1 MSIHDSPGGALGSA
15 WFGLARLDPESTE
28 TETQLAR
35 SGSIDSIPPRNS
47 QVPNIGRDRVKL
59 SSAQLNSHHE
69 LAVQDPVAYRS
80 INHIRF
86 RWVPTLKRLFCWT
99 SSDTEQRNATQ
110 AQDIAMY
117 GKSQSR
123 LIR

>member
-1 MSIHDSPGGALGSA
+1 MSIHDSPGGALGST
-15 WFGLARLDPESTE
+15 WFGLARLDLDPESTE
-28 TETQLAR
+28 TKTQLAR
-35 SGSIDSIPPRNS
+35 SGSIDSIPPGI
-47 QVPNIGRDRVKL
+47 PKFPTLAETGL

-69 LAVQDPVAYRS
+69 LAMQDPVAYRS
-80 INHIRF
+80 INHTRF

-117 GKSQSR
+117 GKSQ